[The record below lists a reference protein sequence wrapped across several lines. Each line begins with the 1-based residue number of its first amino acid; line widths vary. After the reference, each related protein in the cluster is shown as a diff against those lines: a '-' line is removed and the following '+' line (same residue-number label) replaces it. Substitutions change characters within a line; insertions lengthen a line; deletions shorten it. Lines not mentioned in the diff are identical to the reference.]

1 MFLFSMSFL
10 GFSQSGTLK
19 GVILDDANNPIPNV
33 NIKAQDKGTVTNE
46 NGFFILKIP
55 ADQEVTVV
63 FSHLTF
69 ESITATFNLKNG
81 EEYEFH
87 PIMKESVE
95 QISTVVI
102 SSKQRKEVEGII
114 TLEPETVRLIPGAN
128 AG

>member
-55 ADQEVTVV
+55 ADQEVTVL
-63 FSHLTF
+63 HLT
-69 ESITATFNLKNG
+69 
-81 EEYEFH
+81 
-87 PIMKESVE
+87 
-95 QISTVVI
+95 
-102 SSKQRKEVEGII
+102 
-114 TLEPETVRLIPGAN
+114 
-128 AG
+128 